1 MPKSINREYDKSKS
15 VLTLSANFAVF
26 VPGFANE
33 SIKEGDKTY
42 TREELDEEAK
52 KEGIYFNGTNIY
64 KLNSLEAFL
73 HYIGKKN
80 TNDEIVEAKEAKL
93 VKIKKDL
100 PDTDPTAYLC
110 HLIRSEI
117 ISYDTTKYNYYKI
130 ERLGTEEP
138 ENWEDDKELKVSI
151 TTTAGDT
158 QVKTTTYYSLT
169 KYEKAW
175 LVEYVDG
182 GGDPDILNNDGDG
195 VVKVL
200 VGDEGAS
207 KNQQE
212 RHLGNK
218 IAYELLKAGYTVFY
232 RVLEDFEDSKKTA
245 LEQLNK
251 ADFWAPLKDKAT
263 YRIRYLTTGGCYDY
277 SVYKLMADVVNFN
290 NKTTLADADTLLP
303 GSSGRGDCIAL
314 FDIDESKLSASYATP
329 KELATAFGDQAK
341 LIEANKNCAIF
352 APRVVYVEDED
363 EVYGAN
369 DIKLP
374 CSLHFLLCAAK
385 AQENYAEWYAAAGYT
400 RGIANK
406 TIKYTTYNFGDLVI
420 NTLAPREP
428 NSYIG
433 DNGKA
438 INLILNERG
447 SYYLWGNRTAASLD
461 KNGLKFSHFLNIR
474 QLCTT
479 LKQVIWEASR
489 RFTFDPNSD
498 VLWINFVNAVR
509 PTLERMKGDQGIAG
523 YRISK
528 VETTEKAVL
537 KAIIRIVPIEAVE
550 DFDISIYLE
559 DNVEGL
565 NIEADESEAN

>member
-1 MPKSINREYDKSKS
+1 MPKSITREYDKSKS
-15 VLTLSANFAVF
+15 VLTLPANFAVF
-26 VPGFANE
+26 VPGFAND
-33 SIKEGDKTY
+33 SIEEGGKTY
-42 TREELDEEAK
+42 TRDELIEEAK

-64 KLNSLEAFL
+64 KLNSLDAFL

-80 TNDEIVEAKEAKL
+80 TNDEIVEAKEATL
-93 VKIKKDL
+93 VKINKSL
-100 PDTDPTAYLC
+100 PDTDTSAYLC
-110 HLIRSEI
+110 ALTRSEI
-117 ISYDTTKYNYYKI
+117 VLYDTTKYNYYEI
-130 ERLGTEEP
+130 TSLGETEP
-138 ENWEDDKELKVSI
+138 EDWENDKKLKVSI
-151 TTTAGDT
+151 TVIDEAT
-158 QVKTTTYYSLT
+158 QVKTTTYYSLK
-169 KYEKAW
+169 KYEKAA
-175 LVEYVDG
+175 LIADYVDG
-182 GGDPDILNNDGDG
+182 DADPATLVN

-200 VGDEGAS
+200 VGNEGSS
-207 KNQQE
+207 KDQQE

-218 IAYELLKAGYTVFY
+218 ITYELLKAGYPVFY
-232 RVLEDFEDSKKTA
+232 RVLDSNKTA
-245 LEQLNK
+245 LEQLSE
-251 ADFWAPLKDKAT
+251 ADFWEPLKDKAT

-277 SVYKLMADVVNFN
+277 NVYKLMANVVDFN

-314 FDIDESKLSASYATP
+314 VDIDESKLEASYATP
-329 KELATAFGDQAK
+329 KELATAFGDQTK
-341 LIEANKNCAIF
+341 LIDVDKNCAIF
-352 APRVVYVEDED
+352 APRVVYVENED

-369 DIKLP
+369 DIALP
-374 CSLHFLLCAAK
+374 CSLHYLLCAAK
-385 AQENYAEWYAAAGYT
+385 SQENYAEWYAPAGYT
-400 RGIANK
+400 RGVANK
-406 TIKYTTYNFGDLVI
+406 TIKYTTYNFGDLMI

-433 DNGKA
+433 DKGKA

-447 SYYLWGNRTAASLD
+447 SYYLWGNRTAAPLD

-498 VLWINFVNAVR
+498 ILWINFVNAIR

-523 YRISK
+523 YRLSK
-528 VETTEKAVL
+528 VETTEKAAL

>member
-26 VPGFANE
+26 VPGFANDP
-33 SIKEGDKTY
+33 IKEGDKTY
-42 TREELDEEAK
+42 TREELIEEAK

-64 KLNSLEAFL
+64 KLNSVEAFL

-80 TNDEIVEAKEAKL
+80 TNEEIIEAKEAKL

-100 PDTDPTAYLC
+100 SDTDPTAYLC
-110 HLIRSEI
+110 TLTRSEI
-117 ISYDTTKYNYYKI
+117 VLYDTTKYNYYKI
-130 ERLGTEEP
+130 TPLGETKP
-138 ENWEDDKELKVSI
+138 EDWENDKKLKVSI
-151 TTTAGDT
+151 TTTAADT
-158 QVKTTTYYSLT
+158 QVKTTTYYSLA
-169 KYEKAW
+169 KQEKAT
-175 LVEYVDG
+175 LIRDYVDG
-182 GGDPDILNNDGDG
+182 DGDPATLEN

-200 VGDEGAS
+200 VGNEGTS
-207 KNQQE
+207 KDQQE

-232 RVLEDFEDSKKTA
+232 RVLDSNKTA

-303 GSSGRGDCIAL
+303 ESSGRGDCIAL
-314 FDIDESKLSASYATP
+314 FDIDESKLDASYATP

-352 APRVVYVEDED
+352 APRVVYVENED

-369 DIKLP
+369 DIALP

-433 DNGKA
+433 DSGKA

-523 YRISK
+523 YRLSK
-528 VETTEKAVL
+528 VATTEKAVL

-565 NIEADESEAN
+565 NVEADESEAN

>member
-26 VPGFANE
+26 VPGFAND

-42 TREELDEEAK
+42 TRNELVEEAK

-80 TNDEIVEAKEAKL
+80 TNEEIVEAKEAKL
-93 VKIKKDL
+93 VKINDKL
-100 PDTDPTAYLC
+100 LDTNPNAYLC
-110 HLIRSEI
+110 KLTRSEI
-117 ISYDTTKYNYYKI
+117 VLYDTTKYNYYKI
-130 ERLGTEEP
+130 TSLGETKP
-138 ENWEDDKELKVSI
+138 ENWENDKELKVSI
-151 TTTAGDT
+151 TTTAADT

-169 KYEKAW
+169 KYEKAS
-175 LVEYVDG
+175 LIKEYVDG
-182 GGDPDILNNDGDG
+182 DADPATLEN

-207 KNQQE
+207 KDQQE

-232 RVLEDFEDSKKTA
+232 RVLNSDETA

-290 NKTTLADADTLLP
+290 NKTTLADADTLLS

-314 FDIDESKLSASYATP
+314 FDIDESKLKASYATP

-352 APRVVYVEDED
+352 APRVVYVENED

-369 DIKLP
+369 DIALP

-523 YRISK
+523 YRLSK

-565 NIEADESEAN
+565 NVEADESEAN

>member
-26 VPGFANE
+26 VPGFANDPV
-33 SIKEGDKTY
+33 KEGDKTY
-42 TREELDEEAK
+42 TRAELVEEAK

-64 KLNSLEAFL
+64 KLNSVEAFL

-80 TNDEIVEAKEAKL
+80 TNEEIIEAKEAKL
-93 VKIKKDL
+93 VKINDNL
-100 PDTDPTAYLC
+100 PDTDKAAYIC
-110 HLIRSEI
+110 HLTRSEI
-117 ISYDTTKYNYYKI
+117 VLYDTTKYNYYKI
-130 ERLGTEEP
+130 ENLGTEEP

-151 TTTAGDT
+151 TTTAADT

-169 KYEKAW
+169 KYEKAS
-175 LVEYVDG
+175 LIKEYVDG
-182 GGDPDILNNDGDG
+182 DADPATLES

-207 KNQQE
+207 KDQQE

-232 RVLEDFEDSKKTA
+232 RVLDSGKTAKTA
-245 LEQLNK
+245 LEQLSD

-290 NKTTLADADTLLP
+290 NKTTLADADTLLS

-314 FDIDESKLSASYATP
+314 FDIDESKLSPSYATP
-329 KELATAFGDQAK
+329 KELAIAFGDQAK

>member
-42 TREELDEEAK
+42 TRDELVEEAK

-80 TNDEIVEAKEAKL
+80 TNEEIVEAKEAKL
-93 VKIKKDL
+93 VKIDKDL
-100 PDTDPTAYLC
+100 PDTDKAAYIC
-110 HLIRSEI
+110 HLTRSEI
-117 ISYDTTKYNYYKI
+117 VLYDTTKYNYYKI
-130 ERLGTEEP
+130 TPLGETQP

-151 TTTAGDT
+151 TKTAADT
-158 QVKTTTYYSLT
+158 QVKTTTYYGLT
-169 KYEKAW
+169 KYSKAW
-175 LVEYVDG
+175 LVENYVNGD
-182 GGDPDILNNDGDG
+182 GDPKALED

-232 RVLEDFEDSKKTA
+232 RVLDSGHTA

-314 FDIDESKLSASYATP
+314 FDIDESKLSPSYATP

-447 SYYLWGNRTAASLD
+447 SYYLWGNRTAAPLD

-498 VLWINFVNAVR
+498 VLWINFVNAIR

>member
-26 VPGFANE
+26 VPGFANK

-42 TREELDEEAK
+42 TRNELVEEAK

-80 TNDEIVEAKEAKL
+80 TNEEIVEAKEAKL
-93 VKIKKDL
+93 VKINDKL
-100 PDTDPTAYLC
+100 PDTDPNAYLC
-110 HLIRSEI
+110 KLTRSEI
-117 ISYDTTKYNYYKI
+117 VLYDTTKYNYYKI
-130 ERLGTEEP
+130 TSLGETKP
-138 ENWEDDKELKVSI
+138 ENWENDKELKVSI
-151 TTTAGDT
+151 TTTAADT
-158 QVKTTTYYSLT
+158 QVKTTTYYSLA
-169 KYEKAW
+169 KYEKAS
-175 LVEYVDG
+175 LIKEYVDG
-182 GGDPDILNNDGDG
+182 DADPATLEN

-200 VGDEGAS
+200 VGNEGAS
-207 KNQQE
+207 KDQQE

-232 RVLEDFEDSKKTA
+232 RVLDSDETA

-277 SVYKLMADVVNFN
+277 SVYKLMTDVVNFN
-290 NKTTLADADTLLP
+290 NKTTLADADTLLS

-314 FDIDESKLSASYATP
+314 FDIDESKLSHSYATP

-341 LIEANKNCAIF
+341 LIKANKNCAIF

-369 DIKLP
+369 DIALP

-461 KNGLKFSHFLNIR
+461 KSGLKFSHFLNIR

-498 VLWINFVNAVR
+498 VLWINFVNAIR

-523 YRISK
+523 YRLSK

>member
-26 VPGFANE
+26 VPGFANDP
-33 SIKEGDKTY
+33 IKEGDKTY
-42 TREELDEEAK
+42 TRGELVEEAK

-64 KLNSLEAFL
+64 KLNSVEAFL

-80 TNDEIVEAKEAKL
+80 TNEEIIEAKEAKL
-93 VKIKKDL
+93 VKINDNL
-100 PDTDPTAYLC
+100 PDTDKAAYIC
-110 HLIRSEI
+110 HLTRSEA
-117 ISYDTTKYNYYKI
+117 ISYDATKYNYYEI
-130 ERLGTEEP
+130 TPLGETKP

-151 TTTAGDT
+151 TTTAADT

-175 LVEYVDG
+175 LKEYVDG
-182 GGDPDILNNDGDG
+182 GGDPDDLGD

-207 KNQQE
+207 KDQQE

-232 RVLEDFEDSKKTA
+232 RVLDSDSGKTA
-245 LEQLNK
+245 LEQLSD

-314 FDIDESKLSASYATP
+314 FDIDESKLSPSYATP

-369 DIKLP
+369 DIALP

-438 INLILNERG
+438 LNLILNERG

>member
-26 VPGFANE
+26 VPGFAND

-42 TREELDEEAK
+42 TRNELVEEAK

-80 TNDEIVEAKEAKL
+80 TNDEIIEAKEAKL
-93 VKIKKDL
+93 VKINDKL
-100 PDTDPTAYLC
+100 PDTNPNAYLC
-110 HLIRSEI
+110 KLTRSEI
-117 ISYDTTKYNYYKI
+117 VLYDTTKYNYYKI
-130 ERLGTEEP
+130 TPLGETQP
-138 ENWEDDKELKVSI
+138 ENWENDKELKVSI
-151 TTTAGDT
+151 TTTAADT

-169 KYEKAW
+169 KYEKAS
-175 LVEYVDG
+175 LIKEYVDG
-182 GGDPDILNNDGDG
+182 ESDPDTLYGK

-207 KNQQE
+207 KDKQE

-232 RVLEDFEDSKKTA
+232 RVLDSGKTA
-245 LEQLNK
+245 LEQLSD

-314 FDIDESKLSASYATP
+314 FDIDESKLSPSYATP

-385 AQENYAEWYAAAGYT
+385 AQENYAEWYAPAGYT

-461 KNGLKFSHFLNIR
+461 KSGLKFSHFLNIR

-528 VETTEKAVL
+528 VATTEKAVL

-565 NIEADESEAN
+565 NVEADESEAN

>member
-26 VPGFANE
+26 VPGFAND
-33 SIKEGDKTY
+33 SIEEGDKTY
-42 TREELDEEAK
+42 TRNELVEEAK

-100 PDTDPTAYLC
+100 PDTDPAAYLC
-110 HLIRSEI
+110 TLTRSEI
-117 ISYDTTKYNYYKI
+117 VLYDTTKYNYYKI
-130 ERLGTEEP
+130 TSLGETKP
-138 ENWEDDKELKVSI
+138 ENWENDKELKVSI
-151 TTTAGDT
+151 TTTAADT

-169 KYEKAW
+169 KYEKAS
-175 LVEYVDG
+175 LIKEYVDG
-182 GGDPDILNNDGDG
+182 DADPATLEN

-200 VGDEGAS
+200 VGNEGAS
-207 KNQQE
+207 KDQQE

-232 RVLEDFEDSKKTA
+232 RVLDSDSGKTA
-245 LEQLNK
+245 LEQLSD

-314 FDIDESKLSASYATP
+314 FDINESKLEASYATP

-528 VETTEKAVL
+528 VATTEKAVL

>member
-26 VPGFANE
+26 VPGFAND

-42 TREELDEEAK
+42 TRNELVEEAK

-80 TNDEIVEAKEAKL
+80 TNEEIIEAKEAKL
-93 VKIKKDL
+93 VKINDNL
-100 PDTDPTAYLC
+100 PDTDKAAYIC
-110 HLIRSEI
+110 HLTRSEI
-117 ISYDTTKYNYYKI
+117 VLYDTTKYNYYKI
-130 ERLGTEEP
+130 TSLGETKP
-138 ENWEDDKELKVSI
+138 ENWENDKELKVSI

-169 KYEKAW
+169 KYEKAS
-175 LVEYVDG
+175 LIKEYVDG
-182 GGDPDILNNDGDG
+182 DADPATLES

-207 KNQQE
+207 KDQQE

-232 RVLEDFEDSKKTA
+232 RVLDSDKTA

-314 FDIDESKLSASYATP
+314 FDIDESKLDASYATP
-329 KELATAFGDQAK
+329 KDLATAFGNQAK
-341 LIEANKNCAIF
+341 LIEANKNGAIF

-369 DIKLP
+369 DIALP

-385 AQENYAEWYAAAGYT
+385 AQESYAEWYAAAGYT

-498 VLWINFVNAVR
+498 VLWINFVNAIR

>member
-26 VPGFANE
+26 VPGFANDPV
-33 SIKEGDKTY
+33 KEGDKTY
-42 TREELDEEAK
+42 TRAELVEEAK

-64 KLNSLEAFL
+64 KLNSVEAFL

-80 TNDEIVEAKEAKL
+80 TNEEIVEAKEAKL
-93 VKIKKDL
+93 VKINDNL
-100 PDTDPTAYLC
+100 PGTDEAAYLC
-110 HLIRSEI
+110 KLTRSEI
-117 ISYDTTKYNYYKI
+117 VLYDTTKYNYYKI

-151 TTTAGDT
+151 TTTAADT

-169 KYEKAW
+169 KYEKAS
-175 LVEYVDG
+175 LIKDYVDG
-182 GGDPDILNNDGDG
+182 DYDPDTLEK

-207 KNQQE
+207 KDQQE

-232 RVLEDFEDSKKTA
+232 RVLDSGKTAKTA
-245 LEQLNK
+245 LEQLSD

-314 FDIDESKLSASYATP
+314 FDIDESKLSPSYATP

-528 VETTEKAVL
+528 VATTEKAVL

>member
-26 VPGFANE
+26 IPGFANE

-42 TREELDEEAK
+42 TRDELVEEAK

-80 TNDEIVEAKEAKL
+80 TNEEIIEAKEAKL
-93 VKIKKDL
+93 VKINDNL
-100 PDTDPTAYLC
+100 PDTDKAAYIC
-110 HLIRSEI
+110 HLTRYEI
-117 ISYDTTKYNYYKI
+117 ALYDTTKYNYYEI
-130 ERLGTEEP
+130 TPLGETKP

-151 TTTAGDT
+151 TTTAEDT

-175 LVEYVDG
+175 LVENYVNG
-182 GGDPDILNNDGDG
+182 ESDPTALDN

-232 RVLEDFEDSKKTA
+232 RVLDSKKTA

-290 NKTTLADADTLLP
+290 NKTTLADADTLLS

-314 FDIDESKLSASYATP
+314 FDIDESKLSPSYATP

-369 DIKLP
+369 DIALP

-523 YRISK
+523 YRLSK

>member
-26 VPGFANE
+26 VPGFANK

-42 TREELDEEAK
+42 TREELAEEAK

-64 KLNSLEAFL
+64 KLNSVEAFL

-80 TNDEIVEAKEAKL
+80 TNDEIVEAREAKL
-93 VKIKKDL
+93 VKINKDL
-100 PDTDPTAYLC
+100 PDTNKDAYIC
-110 HLIRSEI
+110 HHLIRSEI
-117 ISYDTTKYNYYKI
+117 ISYDTTKYNYYEI
-130 ERLGTEEP
+130 TPLGETQP

-151 TTTAGDT
+151 TTTAADT

-175 LVEYVDG
+175 LVEYVNG
-182 GGDPDILNNDGDG
+182 GGDPDDLGD

-232 RVLEDFEDSKKTA
+232 RVLDSDSGETA

-314 FDIDESKLSASYATP
+314 FDINESKLDASYATP

-352 APRVVYVEDED
+352 APRVVYVENED

-369 DIKLP
+369 DIALP

-528 VETTEKAVL
+528 VATTEKAVL

>member
-26 VPGFANE
+26 VPGFANDP
-33 SIKEGDKTY
+33 IKEGDKTY
-42 TREELDEEAK
+42 TREELIEEAK

-64 KLNSLEAFL
+64 KLNSVEAFL

-80 TNDEIVEAKEAKL
+80 TNEEIIEAREAKL
-93 VKIKKDL
+93 VKINKNL
-100 PDTDPTAYLC
+100 PDTDPKAYLC
-110 HLIRSEI
+110 TLTRAEI
-117 ISYDTTKYNYYKI
+117 FSYDTTKYNYYKI
-130 ERLGTEEP
+130 TPLGETQP
-138 ENWEDDKELKVSI
+138 EDWENDKKLKVSI
-151 TTTAGDT
+151 TTTAADT

-169 KYEKAW
+169 EYPKAS
-175 LVEYVDG
+175 LIKEYG
-182 GGDPDILNNDGDG
+182 EGDTKPDTLLD

-207 KNQQE
+207 INQQE

-232 RVLEDFEDSKKTA
+232 RVLDSDETA

-314 FDIDESKLSASYATP
+314 FDIDESKLSPSYATP

-352 APRVVYVEDED
+352 APRVVYVENED

-369 DIKLP
+369 DIALP

-523 YRISK
+523 YRLSK

-565 NIEADESEAN
+565 NVEADESEAN

>member
-26 VPGFANE
+26 VPGFANDPV
-33 SIKEGDKTY
+33 KEGDKTY
-42 TREELDEEAK
+42 TREELIEEAK

-64 KLNSLEAFL
+64 KLNSVEAFL

-80 TNDEIVEAKEAKL
+80 TNEEIVEAKEAKL
-93 VKIKKDL
+93 VKINKNL
-100 PDTDPTAYLC
+100 PDTDKNAYIC
-110 HLIRSEI
+110 HLTRSEI
-117 ISYDTTKYNYYKI
+117 VLYDTTKYNYYKI
-130 ERLGTEEP
+130 NELGETQP

-151 TTTAGDT
+151 TTTAADT

-169 KYEKAW
+169 KYEKAS
-175 LVEYVDG
+175 LIKEYVDG
-182 GGDPDILNNDGDG
+182 DGDPATLLE

-207 KNQQE
+207 KDQQE

-232 RVLEDFEDSKKTA
+232 RVLDSDPKKTA

-290 NKTTLADADTLLP
+290 NKTTLADADTLLS

-314 FDIDESKLSASYATP
+314 FDIDESKLDTSYATP

-369 DIKLP
+369 DIALP

>member
-26 VPGFANE
+26 VPGFANDPV
-33 SIKEGDKTY
+33 KDGDKTY
-42 TREELDEEAK
+42 TRKELEEEAK

-80 TNDEIVEAKEAKL
+80 TNDEIVEAREAKL
-93 VKIKKDL
+93 VKINDKL
-100 PDTDPTAYLC
+100 PDTDPNAYLC
-110 HLIRSEI
+110 KLIRSEI
-117 ISYDTTKYNYYKI
+117 VLYDTTKYNYYKI

-138 ENWEDDKELKVSI
+138 ENWEDDKKLKVSI
-151 TTTAGDT
+151 TKTAADT

-169 KYEKAW
+169 KYPKAW

-182 GGDPDILNNDGDG
+182 GGDPKALED

-207 KNQQE
+207 KDQQE

-232 RVLEDFEDSKKTA
+232 RVLDSGKTA

-314 FDIDESKLSASYATP
+314 FDIDESKLSPSYATP

-369 DIKLP
+369 DIALP

-433 DNGKA
+433 DNGRA

-565 NIEADESEAN
+565 NVEADESEAN

>member
-26 VPGFANE
+26 VPGFANKF
-33 SIKEGDKTY
+33 IKEGDKTY
-42 TREELDEEAK
+42 TREELKEEAK

-80 TNDEIVEAKEAKL
+80 TNEEIVEAKEAKL
-93 VKIKKDL
+93 VKINKDL
-100 PDTDPTAYLC
+100 PDTDKAAYIC
-110 HLIRSEI
+110 HLTRSEI
-117 ISYDTTKYNYYKI
+117 VLYDTTKYNYYKI
-130 ERLGTEEP
+130 TSLGETKP
-138 ENWEDDKELKVSI
+138 ENWENDKELKVSI
-151 TTTAGDT
+151 TTTAADT

-169 KYEKAW
+169 KYEKAS
-175 LVEYVDG
+175 LIKEYVDG
-182 GGDPDILNNDGDG
+182 DGDPATLLD

-207 KNQQE
+207 KDQQE

-232 RVLEDFEDSKKTA
+232 RVLDPDETA

-290 NKTTLADADTLLP
+290 NKTTLADADTLLS

-314 FDIDESKLSASYATP
+314 FDIDESKLDASYATP
-329 KELATAFGDQAK
+329 KDLATAFGDQAK

-352 APRVVYVEDED
+352 APRVVYVENED

-369 DIKLP
+369 DIALP

-433 DNGKA
+433 DGGKA

-461 KNGLKFSHFLNIR
+461 KNGLKFSHYLNIR

-509 PTLERMKGDQGIAG
+509 PTLEKMKGDQGIAG
-523 YRISK
+523 YRLSK
-528 VETTEKAVL
+528 VATTEKAVL

>member
-1 MPKSINREYDKSKS
+1 M
-15 VLTLSANFAVF
+15 
-26 VPGFANE
+26 
-33 SIKEGDKTY
+33 
-42 TREELDEEAK
+42 
-52 KEGIYFNGTNIY
+52 
-64 KLNSLEAFL
+64 
-73 HYIGKKN
+73 
-80 TNDEIVEAKEAKL
+80 
-93 VKIKKDL
+93 
-100 PDTDPTAYLC
+100 
-110 HLIRSEI
+110 
-117 ISYDTTKYNYYKI
+117 
-130 ERLGTEEP
+130 
-138 ENWEDDKELKVSI
+138 
-151 TTTAGDT
+151 
-158 QVKTTTYYSLT
+158 
-169 KYEKAW
+169 
-175 LVEYVDG
+175 
-182 GGDPDILNNDGDG
+182 
-195 VVKVL
+195 
-200 VGDEGAS
+200 
-207 KNQQE
+207 
-212 RHLGNK
+212 
-218 IAYELLKAGYTVFY
+218 
-232 RVLEDFEDSKKTA
+232 DSGKTA
-245 LEQLNK
+245 LEQLSD

-314 FDIDESKLSASYATP
+314 FDIDESKLSPSYATP

-369 DIKLP
+369 DITLP

-433 DNGKA
+433 YNGKA

-523 YRISK
+523 YRLSK

-537 KAIIRIVPIEAVE
+537 KAIMRIVPIEAVE

-565 NIEADESEAN
+565 NVEADESEAN

>member
-1 MPKSINREYDKSKS
+1 
-15 VLTLSANFAVF
+15 
-26 VPGFANE
+26 
-33 SIKEGDKTY
+33 
-42 TREELDEEAK
+42 
-52 KEGIYFNGTNIY
+52 
-64 KLNSLEAFL
+64 
-73 HYIGKKN
+73 
-80 TNDEIVEAKEAKL
+80 
-93 VKIKKDL
+93 
-100 PDTDPTAYLC
+100 
-110 HLIRSEI
+110 
-117 ISYDTTKYNYYKI
+117 
-130 ERLGTEEP
+130 
-138 ENWEDDKELKVSI
+138 
-151 TTTAGDT
+151 
-158 QVKTTTYYSLT
+158 
-169 KYEKAW
+169 
-175 LVEYVDG
+175 
-182 GGDPDILNNDGDG
+182 
-195 VVKVL
+195 
-200 VGDEGAS
+200 
-207 KNQQE
+207 
-212 RHLGNK
+212 
-218 IAYELLKAGYTVFY
+218 
-232 RVLEDFEDSKKTA
+232 
-245 LEQLNK
+245 
-251 ADFWAPLKDKAT
+251 
-263 YRIRYLTTGGCYDY
+263 
-277 SVYKLMADVVNFN
+277 MADVVNFN

-314 FDIDESKLSASYATP
+314 FDIDESKLSPSYATP

-400 RGIANK
+400 RGIADK

>member
-26 VPGFANE
+26 VPGFANK

-42 TREELDEEAK
+42 TRDELDEEAK

-64 KLNSLEAFL
+64 KLNSVEAFL

-80 TNDEIVEAKEAKL
+80 TNEEIVEAKEAKL
-93 VKIKKDL
+93 VKINDKL
-100 PDTDPTAYLC
+100 LDTDPNAYLC
-110 HLIRSEI
+110 KLTRSEI
-117 ISYDTTKYNYYKI
+117 VLYDTTKYNYYKI
-130 ERLGTEEP
+130 NELGTEEP

-151 TTTAGDT
+151 TTTAADT

-169 KYEKAW
+169 KYEKAS
-175 LVEYVDG
+175 LIKDYVDG
-182 GGDPDILNNDGDG
+182 DGDLDTLNSDG

-232 RVLEDFEDSKKTA
+232 RVLDSGKTA
-245 LEQLNK
+245 LEQLSD

-314 FDIDESKLSASYATP
+314 FDIDESKLSPSYATP

>member
-26 VPGFANE
+26 VPGFANG
-33 SIKEGDKTY
+33 SIEE
-42 TREELDEEAK
+42 REELAEEAK
-52 KEGIYFNGTNIY
+52 KEGIYFKGTNIY

-80 TNDEIVEAKEAKL
+80 TNDEIIEAREAKL
-93 VKIKKDL
+93 VKINKDL
-100 PDTDPTAYLC
+100 PDTDKKAYIC
-110 HLIRSEI
+110 HLTRSEI
-117 ISYDTTKYNYYKI
+117 VLYDTTKYNYY
-130 ERLGTEEP
+130 EMNELGTEEP

-151 TTTAGDT
+151 TTTAADT

-169 KYEKAW
+169 KYEKAS
-175 LVEYVDG
+175 LIKDYVDG
-182 GGDPDILNNDGDG
+182 DYDPDTLEK

-232 RVLEDFEDSKKTA
+232 RVLDSYSGETA

-290 NKTTLADADTLLP
+290 NKTTLADADTLLS

-314 FDIDESKLSASYATP
+314 FDINESKLDASYATP

-369 DIKLP
+369 DITLP

-385 AQENYAEWYAAAGYT
+385 TQENYAEWYAAAGYT

-498 VLWINFVNAVR
+498 VLWINFVNAIR

-523 YRISK
+523 YRLSK

>member
-26 VPGFANE
+26 VPGFAND

-42 TREELDEEAK
+42 TRNELVEEAK

-80 TNDEIVEAKEAKL
+80 TNEEIVEAKEAKL
-93 VKIKKDL
+93 VKINDKL
-100 PDTDPTAYLC
+100 LDTDPNAYLC
-110 HLIRSEI
+110 KLTRSEI
-117 ISYDTTKYNYYKI
+117 VLYDTTKYNYYKI
-130 ERLGTEEP
+130 TSLGETKP
-138 ENWEDDKELKVSI
+138 ENWENDKELKVSI
-151 TTTAGDT
+151 TTTAADT

-169 KYEKAW
+169 KYEKAS
-175 LVEYVDG
+175 LIKEYVDG
-182 GGDPDILNNDGDG
+182 DGDPATLLD

-207 KNQQE
+207 KDQQE

-232 RVLEDFEDSKKTA
+232 RVLNSTQTA

-277 SVYKLMADVVNFN
+277 SVYKLIADVVNFN
-290 NKTTLADADTLLP
+290 NKTTLADADTLLS

-314 FDIDESKLSASYATP
+314 FDIDESKLDASYATP

-352 APRVVYVEDED
+352 APRVVYVENED

-369 DIKLP
+369 DIALP

-498 VLWINFVNAVR
+498 VLWINFVNAIR

-523 YRISK
+523 YRLSK

>member
-26 VPGFANE
+26 VPGFANDPV
-33 SIKEGDKTY
+33 KEGDKTY
-42 TREELDEEAK
+42 TREELVEEAK

-64 KLNSLEAFL
+64 KLNSVEAFL

-80 TNDEIVEAKEAKL
+80 TNEEIVEAKEAKL
-93 VKIKKDL
+93 VKINDKL
-100 PDTDPTAYLC
+100 PDTDPNAYLC
-110 HLIRSEI
+110 KLTRSEI
-117 ISYDTTKYNYYKI
+117 VLYDTTKYNYYKI
-130 ERLGTEEP
+130 TSLGETKP
-138 ENWEDDKELKVSI
+138 ENWENDKELKVSI
-151 TTTAGDT
+151 TTTAADT
-158 QVKTTTYYSLT
+158 QVKTTTYYSLA
-169 KYEKAW
+169 KYEKAS
-175 LVEYVDG
+175 LIKEYVDG
-182 GGDPDILNNDGDG
+182 DADPATLEN

-232 RVLEDFEDSKKTA
+232 RVLNSTQTA

-277 SVYKLMADVVNFN
+277 SVYQLMADVVNFN

-314 FDIDESKLSASYATP
+314 FDIDESKLSPSYATP

-341 LIEANKNCAIF
+341 LIKANKNCAIF

-528 VETTEKAVL
+528 VATTEKAVL

>member
-26 VPGFANE
+26 VPGFAND

-42 TREELDEEAK
+42 TRNELVEEAK

-80 TNDEIVEAKEAKL
+80 TNEEIVEAKEAKL
-93 VKIKKDL
+93 VKINDKL
-100 PDTDPTAYLC
+100 QDTDPNAYLC
-110 HLIRSEI
+110 KLTRSEI
-117 ISYDTTKYNYYKI
+117 VLYDTTKYNYYKI
-130 ERLGTEEP
+130 TSLGETKP
-138 ENWEDDKELKVSI
+138 ENWENDKELKVSI
-151 TTTAGDT
+151 TTTAADT

-169 KYEKAW
+169 KYEKAS
-175 LVEYVDG
+175 LIKEYVDG
-182 GGDPDILNNDGDG
+182 DADPATLEN

-200 VGDEGAS
+200 VGNEGAS
-207 KNQQE
+207 KDQQE

-232 RVLEDFEDSKKTA
+232 RVLDSDKTA

-290 NKTTLADADTLLP
+290 NKTTLADADTLLS

-314 FDIDESKLSASYATP
+314 FDIDESKLDASYATP

-523 YRISK
+523 YRISR

>member
-1 MPKSINREYDKSKS
+1 
-15 VLTLSANFAVF
+15 
-26 VPGFANE
+26 
-33 SIKEGDKTY
+33 
-42 TREELDEEAK
+42 
-52 KEGIYFNGTNIY
+52 
-64 KLNSLEAFL
+64 
-73 HYIGKKN
+73 
-80 TNDEIVEAKEAKL
+80 
-93 VKIKKDL
+93 
-100 PDTDPTAYLC
+100 
-110 HLIRSEI
+110 
-117 ISYDTTKYNYYKI
+117 
-130 ERLGTEEP
+130 
-138 ENWEDDKELKVSI
+138 
-151 TTTAGDT
+151 
-158 QVKTTTYYSLT
+158 
-169 KYEKAW
+169 
-175 LVEYVDG
+175 
-182 GGDPDILNNDGDG
+182 
-195 VVKVL
+195 
-200 VGDEGAS
+200 
-207 KNQQE
+207 
-212 RHLGNK
+212 
-218 IAYELLKAGYTVFY
+218 
-232 RVLEDFEDSKKTA
+232 
-245 LEQLNK
+245 
-251 ADFWAPLKDKAT
+251 
-263 YRIRYLTTGGCYDY
+263 
-277 SVYKLMADVVNFN
+277 MADVVNFN
-290 NKTTLADADTLLP
+290 NKTTLADADTLLS

-352 APRVVYVEDED
+352 APRVVYVENED

-369 DIKLP
+369 DIALP

-498 VLWINFVNAVR
+498 VLWINFVNAIR

>member
-26 VPGFANE
+26 VPGFAND
-33 SIKEGDKTY
+33 SIKDGDKTY
-42 TREELDEEAK
+42 TRNELVEEAK

-80 TNDEIVEAKEAKL
+80 TNDEIVEAREAKL
-93 VKIKKDL
+93 VKINKDL
-100 PDTDPTAYLC
+100 PDTDKTAYIC
-110 HLIRSEI
+110 HLTRSEI
-117 ISYDTTKYNYYKI
+117 VLYDTTKYNYYEINK
-130 ERLGTEEP
+130 LGETQP

-151 TTTAGDT
+151 TTTAEDT

-169 KYEKAW
+169 KCPKAS
-175 LVEYVDG
+175 LVEKYVDG
-182 GGDPDILNNDGDG
+182 DENPTAVNNI
-195 VVKVL
+195 VKVL

-207 KNQQE
+207 KNKQE

-232 RVLEDFEDSKKTA
+232 RVLDYGKTA

-290 NKTTLADADTLLP
+290 NKTTLADADTLLS

-314 FDIDESKLSASYATP
+314 FDIDESKLDASYATP
-329 KELATAFGDQAK
+329 KDLATAFGDQAK

-352 APRVVYVEDED
+352 APRVVYVEDKD

-369 DIKLP
+369 DIALP

-433 DNGKA
+433 DGGKA

-461 KNGLKFSHFLNIR
+461 KNGLKFSHYLNIR

-509 PTLERMKGDQGIAG
+509 PTLEKMKGDQGIAG
-523 YRISK
+523 YRLSK
-528 VETTEKAVL
+528 VATTEKAVL

>member
-26 VPGFANE
+26 VPGFAND

-42 TREELDEEAK
+42 TRNELVEEAK

-80 TNDEIVEAKEAKL
+80 TNEEVVEAKEAKL
-93 VKIKKDL
+93 VKINDKL
-100 PDTDPTAYLC
+100 LDTDPNAYLC
-110 HLIRSEI
+110 KLTRSEI
-117 ISYDTTKYNYYKI
+117 VLYDTTKYNYYKI
-130 ERLGTEEP
+130 TSLGETKP
-138 ENWEDDKELKVSI
+138 ENWENDKELKVSI
-151 TTTAGDT
+151 TTTAADT

-169 KYEKAW
+169 KYEKAS
-175 LVEYVDG
+175 LIKEYVDG
-182 GGDPDILNNDGDG
+182 DADPATLEN

-200 VGDEGAS
+200 VGNEGAS
-207 KNQQE
+207 KDQQE

-232 RVLEDFEDSKKTA
+232 RVLNSDETA

-329 KELATAFGDQAK
+329 KALATAFGDQAK

-352 APRVVYVEDED
+352 APRVVYVEDKD

-369 DIKLP
+369 DIALP

-523 YRISK
+523 YRLSK

-565 NIEADESEAN
+565 NVEADESEAN

>member
-26 VPGFANE
+26 VPGFANDP
-33 SIKEGDKTY
+33 IKEGDKTY
-42 TREELDEEAK
+42 TREELIEEAK

-80 TNDEIVEAKEAKL
+80 TNDEIVEAREAKL
-93 VKIKKDL
+93 VKINKDL
-100 PDTDPTAYLC
+100 PDTDPEAYRC
-110 HLIRSEI
+110 HLTRSEI
-117 ISYDTTKYNYYKI
+117 VLYDTTKYNYYEINK
-130 ERLGTEEP
+130 LGETQP
-138 ENWEDDKELKVSI
+138 ENWEDDKKLKVSI
-151 TTTAGDT
+151 TTTAADT

-169 KYEKAW
+169 ECPKDWLIEKYVNGNE
-175 LVEYVDG
+175 
-182 GGDPDILNNDGDG
+182 DPTALDNI
-195 VVKVL
+195 VKVL

-207 KNQQE
+207 KDKQE
-212 RHLGNK
+212 HHLGNK

-232 RVLEDFEDSKKTA
+232 RVLEDYEDSEKTA
-245 LEQLNK
+245 LEQLSD

-341 LIEANKNCAIF
+341 LIKANKNCAIF
-352 APRVVYVEDED
+352 APRVVYVEDDD

-369 DIKLP
+369 DIALP

-565 NIEADESEAN
+565 NVEADESEAN

>member
-26 VPGFANE
+26 VPGFANK

-42 TREELDEEAK
+42 TREELAEEAK
-52 KEGIYFNGTNIY
+52 KEGIYFNDTNIY

-80 TNDEIVEAKEAKL
+80 TNEEIVEAKEAKL
-93 VKIKKDL
+93 VKIDDSL
-100 PDTDPTAYLC
+100 PDTDPNAYLC
-110 HLIRSEI
+110 KLTRSEI
-117 ISYDTTKYNYYKI
+117 VLYDTTKYNYYEINK
-130 ERLGTEEP
+130 LGETQP
-138 ENWEDDKELKVSI
+138 ENWEDDKKLKVSI
-151 TTTAGDT
+151 TTTAEDT

-169 KYEKAW
+169 KYEKAS
-175 LVEYVDG
+175 LIKEYVDG
-182 GGDPDILNNDGDG
+182 EGDPATLEN

-207 KNQQE
+207 KDKQE

-232 RVLEDFEDSKKTA
+232 RVLDYGKTA
-245 LEQLNK
+245 LEQLSD

-314 FDIDESKLSASYATP
+314 FDIDESKLSPSYATP

-352 APRVVYVEDED
+352 APRVVYVENED

-369 DIKLP
+369 DIALP

-523 YRISK
+523 YRLSK

-565 NIEADESEAN
+565 NVEADESEAN

>member
-1 MPKSINREYDKSKS
+1 
-15 VLTLSANFAVF
+15 
-26 VPGFANE
+26 
-33 SIKEGDKTY
+33 
-42 TREELDEEAK
+42 
-52 KEGIYFNGTNIY
+52 
-64 KLNSLEAFL
+64 
-73 HYIGKKN
+73 
-80 TNDEIVEAKEAKL
+80 
-93 VKIKKDL
+93 
-100 PDTDPTAYLC
+100 
-110 HLIRSEI
+110 
-117 ISYDTTKYNYYKI
+117 
-130 ERLGTEEP
+130 
-138 ENWEDDKELKVSI
+138 
-151 TTTAGDT
+151 
-158 QVKTTTYYSLT
+158 
-169 KYEKAW
+169 
-175 LVEYVDG
+175 
-182 GGDPDILNNDGDG
+182 
-195 VVKVL
+195 
-200 VGDEGAS
+200 
-207 KNQQE
+207 
-212 RHLGNK
+212 
-218 IAYELLKAGYTVFY
+218 
-232 RVLEDFEDSKKTA
+232 
-245 LEQLNK
+245 
-251 ADFWAPLKDKAT
+251 
-263 YRIRYLTTGGCYDY
+263 
-277 SVYKLMADVVNFN
+277 MADVVNFN

-303 GSSGRGDCIAL
+303 ESSGRGDCIAL

>member
-1 MPKSINREYDKSKS
+1 
-15 VLTLSANFAVF
+15 
-26 VPGFANE
+26 
-33 SIKEGDKTY
+33 
-42 TREELDEEAK
+42 
-52 KEGIYFNGTNIY
+52 
-64 KLNSLEAFL
+64 
-73 HYIGKKN
+73 
-80 TNDEIVEAKEAKL
+80 
-93 VKIKKDL
+93 
-100 PDTDPTAYLC
+100 
-110 HLIRSEI
+110 
-117 ISYDTTKYNYYKI
+117 
-130 ERLGTEEP
+130 
-138 ENWEDDKELKVSI
+138 
-151 TTTAGDT
+151 
-158 QVKTTTYYSLT
+158 
-169 KYEKAW
+169 
-175 LVEYVDG
+175 
-182 GGDPDILNNDGDG
+182 
-195 VVKVL
+195 
-200 VGDEGAS
+200 
-207 KNQQE
+207 
-212 RHLGNK
+212 
-218 IAYELLKAGYTVFY
+218 
-232 RVLEDFEDSKKTA
+232 
-245 LEQLNK
+245 
-251 ADFWAPLKDKAT
+251 
-263 YRIRYLTTGGCYDY
+263 
-277 SVYKLMADVVNFN
+277 MADVVNFN

-314 FDIDESKLSASYATP
+314 FDIDESKLSPSYATP

-498 VLWINFVNAVR
+498 VLWINFVNAIR

-565 NIEADESEAN
+565 NVEADESEAN

>member
-26 VPGFANE
+26 VPGFAND

-42 TREELDEEAK
+42 TRNELVEEAK

-80 TNDEIVEAKEAKL
+80 TNEEIVEAKEAKL
-93 VKIKKDL
+93 VKINDKL
-100 PDTDPTAYLC
+100 LDTDPNAYLC
-110 HLIRSEI
+110 KLTRSEI
-117 ISYDTTKYNYYKI
+117 VLYDTTKYNYYKI
-130 ERLGTEEP
+130 TSLGETKP
-138 ENWEDDKELKVSI
+138 ENWENDKELKVSI
-151 TTTAGDT
+151 TTTAADT

-169 KYEKAW
+169 KYKKAS
-175 LVEYVDG
+175 LIKEYVDG
-182 GGDPDILNNDGDG
+182 DADPATLLD

-200 VGDEGAS
+200 VGNEGAS
-207 KNQQE
+207 KDQQE

-232 RVLEDFEDSKKTA
+232 RVLNSDETA

-290 NKTTLADADTLLP
+290 NKTTLADADTLLS

-329 KELATAFGDQAK
+329 KALATAFGDQAK

-369 DIKLP
+369 DIALP

-523 YRISK
+523 YRLSK

>member
-26 VPGFANE
+26 VPGFANK

-42 TREELDEEAK
+42 TRAELVEEAK

-64 KLNSLEAFL
+64 KLNSVEAFL

-80 TNDEIVEAKEAKL
+80 TNEEIIEAKEAKL
-93 VKIKKDL
+93 VKINDNL
-100 PDTDPTAYLC
+100 PDTNKAAYIC
-110 HLIRSEI
+110 HLTRSEI
-117 ISYDTTKYNYYKI
+117 VLYDTTKYNYYEI
-130 ERLGTEEP
+130 NELGTEEP

-151 TTTAGDT
+151 TTIAADT

-169 KYEKAW
+169 KYEKAS
-175 LVEYVDG
+175 LIKDYVDG
-182 GGDPDILNNDGDG
+182 DYDPDTLEK

-232 RVLEDFEDSKKTA
+232 RVLDSDSDETA

-314 FDIDESKLSASYATP
+314 FDIDESKLDASYATP

-363 EVYGAN
+363 EIYGAN

-528 VETTEKAVL
+528 VATTEKAVL

>member
-26 VPGFANE
+26 VPGFAND

-42 TREELDEEAK
+42 TTYTRNELVEEAK

-64 KLNSLEAFL
+64 KLNSVEAFL

-80 TNDEIVEAKEAKL
+80 TNEEIVEAKEAKL
-93 VKIKKDL
+93 VKINDKL
-100 PDTDPTAYLC
+100 PDTDPNAYLC
-110 HLIRSEI
+110 KLTRSEI
-117 ISYDTTKYNYYKI
+117 VLYDTTKYNYYKI
-130 ERLGTEEP
+130 TSLGETKP
-138 ENWEDDKELKVSI
+138 ENWENDKELKVSI
-151 TTTAGDT
+151 TTTAADT
-158 QVKTTTYYSLT
+158 QVKTTIYYSLT
-169 KYEKAW
+169 KYEKAS
-175 LVEYVDG
+175 LIKEYVDG
-182 GGDPDILNNDGDG
+182 DADPATLEN

-200 VGDEGAS
+200 VGNEGAS
-207 KNQQE
+207 KDQQE

-232 RVLEDFEDSKKTA
+232 RVLDSDKTA

-290 NKTTLADADTLLP
+290 NKTTLADADTLLS

-314 FDIDESKLSASYATP
+314 FDIDESKLSPSYATP

-369 DIKLP
+369 DIALP

-461 KNGLKFSHFLNIR
+461 KSGLKFSHFLNIR

-523 YRISK
+523 YRLSK

-565 NIEADESEAN
+565 NVEADESEAN

>member
-26 VPGFANE
+26 VPGFANKY
-33 SIKEGDKTY
+33 IKEGDKTY

-64 KLNSLEAFL
+64 KLNSVEAFL

-80 TNDEIVEAKEAKL
+80 TNDEIIEAKEAKL
-93 VKIKKDL
+93 VKINDKL
-100 PDTDPTAYLC
+100 PDTDPNAYLC
-110 HLIRSEI
+110 KLTRSEI
-117 ISYDTTKYNYYKI
+117 VLYDTTKYNYYEI
-130 ERLGTEEP
+130 NELGTEEP

-151 TTTAGDT
+151 TTTAADT

-169 KYEKAW
+169 KYEKAS
-175 LVEYVDG
+175 LIKKYVDG
-182 GGDPDILNNDGDG
+182 DADPATLEN

-232 RVLEDFEDSKKTA
+232 RDLDSGKTA

-314 FDIDESKLSASYATP
+314 FDIDESKLDASYATP

>member
-26 VPGFANE
+26 VPGFAND

-42 TREELDEEAK
+42 TRNELVEEAK

-80 TNDEIVEAKEAKL
+80 TNEEIVEAKEAKL
-93 VKIKKDL
+93 VKINDKL
-100 PDTDPTAYLC
+100 LDTNPNAYLC
-110 HLIRSEI
+110 KLTRSEI
-117 ISYDTTKYNYYKI
+117 VLYDTTKYNYYKI
-130 ERLGTEEP
+130 TSLGETKP
-138 ENWEDDKELKVSI
+138 ENWENDKELKVSI
-151 TTTAGDT
+151 TTTAADT

-169 KYEKAW
+169 KYEKAS
-175 LVEYVDG
+175 LIKEYVDG
-182 GGDPDILNNDGDG
+182 DADPATLEN

-207 KNQQE
+207 KDQQE

-232 RVLEDFEDSKKTA
+232 RVLNSDETA

-290 NKTTLADADTLLP
+290 NKTTLADADTLLS

-314 FDIDESKLSASYATP
+314 FDIDESKLKASYATP

-352 APRVVYVEDED
+352 APRVVYVENED

-369 DIKLP
+369 DIALP

-523 YRISK
+523 YRLSK

>member
-26 VPGFANE
+26 VPGFAND

-64 KLNSLEAFL
+64 KLNSVEAFL

-80 TNDEIVEAKEAKL
+80 TNEEIVEAKEAKL
-93 VKIKKDL
+93 VKINDKL
-100 PDTDPTAYLC
+100 PDTDPNAYLC
-110 HLIRSEI
+110 KLTRSEI
-117 ISYDTTKYNYYKI
+117 VLYDTTKYNYYKI
-130 ERLGTEEP
+130 TSLGETKP
-138 ENWEDDKELKVSI
+138 ENWENDKELKVSI
-151 TTTAGDT
+151 TTTAADT
-158 QVKTTTYYSLT
+158 QVKTTIYYSLT
-169 KYEKAW
+169 KYEKAS
-175 LVEYVDG
+175 LIKEYVDG
-182 GGDPDILNNDGDG
+182 DADPATLEN

-200 VGDEGAS
+200 VGNEGAS
-207 KNQQE
+207 KDQQE

-232 RVLEDFEDSKKTA
+232 RVLDSDKTA

-314 FDIDESKLSASYATP
+314 FDIDESKLSPSYATP

-369 DIKLP
+369 DIALP

-461 KNGLKFSHFLNIR
+461 KSGLKFSHFLNIR

-528 VETTEKAVL
+528 VATTEKAVL

-565 NIEADESEAN
+565 NVEADESEAN

>member
-1 MPKSINREYDKSKS
+1 MPKSITREYDKSKS

-26 VPGFANE
+26 VPGFAND
-33 SIKEGDKTY
+33 SIEEGGKTY
-42 TREELDEEAK
+42 TREELIKEAQRD
-52 KEGIYFNGTNIY
+52 GIYFKDTGIY
-64 KLNSLEAFL
+64 RLDSLAAFL

-80 TNDEIVEAKEAKL
+80 TNEEVVEAKEAKL
-93 VKIKKDL
+93 VKIHGEL
-100 PDTDPTAYLC
+100 EDTDTDAYLC
-110 HLIRSEI
+110 TLTRSEI
-117 ISYDTTKYNYYKI
+117 VLYDTDEYNYYEI
-130 ERLGTEEP
+130 STIGTTEP
-138 ENWEDDKELKVSI
+138 ENWSTDKKLKVSI
-151 TTTAGDT
+151 TVTDTAT
-158 QVKTTTYYSLT
+158 QEKTTTYYSLT
-169 KYEKAW
+169 KLDKNT
-175 LVEYVDG
+175 LITTYVNGDEDHPA
-182 GGDPDILNNDGDG
+182 GDPAALTN

-200 VGDEGAS
+200 CGNEGS
-207 KNQQE
+207 SINEEE

-218 IAYELLKAGYTVFY
+218 IAYELVKAGYPVFY
-232 RVLEDFEDSKKTA
+232 RILDSKKTA
-245 LEQLNK
+245 LEQLSN

-277 SVYKLMADVVNFN
+277 GVYKLMADVVDFQNS
-290 NKTTLADADTLLP
+290 TTLAAADTLLP
-303 GSSGRGDCIAL
+303 QSSGRGDCIAL
-314 FDIDESKLSASYATP
+314 FDIDESKLAASYATP
-329 KELATAFGDQAK
+329 KALATAFGDQAK

-352 APRVVYVEDED
+352 APRVVYVENED
-363 EVYGAN
+363 DVYGAY
-369 DIKLP
+369 DIALP

-385 AQENYAEWYAAAGYT
+385 SQESYAEWYAAAGYT
-400 RGIANK
+400 RGISNK

-428 NSYIG
+428 NTYIG
-433 DNGKA
+433 DDGKA

-447 SYYLWGNRTAASLD
+447 SYYLWGNRTAATLD
-461 KNGLKFSHFLNIR
+461 KDGLKFSHFLNIR

-498 VLWINFVNAVR
+498 VLWINFVNAIR

-559 DNVEGL
+559 DNVNGL
-565 NIEADESEAN
+565 NVEADESEAN